1 MAFLK
6 FFVIFSQILGGIML
20 KICAFLLLAPLS
32 VFAQDP
38 CTQAS
43 CEKVFHIREN
53 HPKLQGLE
61 VQLEDGRVITL
72 SEFLNNIS
80 DEDNNSEDIVMLGGE
95 VPWPIVDPDE
105 KKEDSEDD

>member
-1 MAFLK
+1 
-6 FFVIFSQILGGIML
+6 ML

-32 VFAQDP
+32 VFAQDS

-61 VQLEDGRVITL
+61 VQLEDGRIITL
-72 SEFLNNIS
+72 SEFLDNIS
-80 DEDNNSEDIVMLGGE
+80 EEDDSSDEIIMFSGE

-105 KKEDSEDD
+105 KKEDNQDD